1 MSPLWKKKEEK
12 QQSDAD
18 NILEMERANPPAEG
32 QQEESAPEITVKATH
47 ADEEAEVKQMEA
59 AKPKVLTAVFSGCT
73 GCLVSMLDNYDIL
86 LDLLNAIDLRYETT
100 LVDEREIPDEQ
111 LDISIVHGS
120 VCLQDKRQVDEIRKI
135 RQNSK
140 FVVALGGC
148 ATTGNITRYSV
159 GGQAAKPSHESYV
172 PIGNLVKVDFA
183 LPGCPTG
190 PEAIANTILA
200 AVGGDLEY
208 LTPLAKLAGF
218 ACGCDLLVKIV
229 GQGLCIGCGTCAMAC
244 PTRAIEMDY
253 GRPHV
258 NQELCVKCGNCYA
271 QCPRSFEPTFEMI
284 EKRIMGVE

>member
-1 MSPLWKKKEEK
+1 M
-12 QQSDAD
+12 A
-18 NILEMERANPPAEG
+18 
-32 QQEESAPEITVKATH
+32 
-47 ADEEAEVKQMEA
+47 A

-73 GCLVSMLDNYDIL
+73 GCLISLLDNYDIL
-86 LDLLNAIDLRYETT
+86 LDLLNAIDYRYEST
-100 LVDEREIPDEQ
+100 LVDQREIPDE
-111 LDISIVHGS
+111 DIDIAIVHGS
-120 VCLQDKRQVDEIRKI
+120 ICLQDKRQVDEIRKI
-135 RQNSK
+135 RQISK

-148 ATTGNITRYSV
+148 ASSGNITKYSV

-172 PIGNLVKVDFA
+172 PIANLVKVDFA

-200 AVGGDLEY
+200 AVGGDLDY
-208 LTPLAKLAGF
+208 LTPLATLAGF

>member
-1 MSPLWKKKEEK
+1 MSPFWKKEEK
-12 QQSDAD
+12 KQSDAD
-18 NILEMERANPPAEG
+18 KILEMERTNPPAEG
-32 QQEESAPEITVKATH
+32 EKIEAAEPEITVKPA
-47 ADEEAEVKQMEA
+47 EEDAEVKEMAA

-73 GCLVSMLDNYDIL
+73 GCLISLTDNYDIL
-86 LDLLNAIDLRYETT
+86 LDLLNAIDYRYETT
-100 LVDEREIPDEQ
+100 LVDQREIPDEEI
-111 LDISIVHGS
+111 DISIVHGS

-135 RQNSK
+135 RQISK

-148 ATTGNITRYSV
+148 ASSGNITKYSV

-172 PIGNLVKVDFA
+172 PIANLVKVDFA

-208 LTPLAKLAGF
+208 LTPLATLAGF

>member
-1 MSPLWKKKEEK
+1 MSPFWKKEEK
-12 QQSDAD
+12 KQSDAD

-32 QQEESAPEITVKATH
+32 EKPAGEPEITVKPA
-47 ADEEAEVKQMEA
+47 EEAAEVKEMEA

-73 GCLVSMLDNYDIL
+73 GCLVSLTDNYDIL
-86 LDLLNAIDLRYETT
+86 LDLLNAIDYRYETT
-100 LVDEREIPDEQ
+100 LLDAREIPDEQ
-111 LDISIVHGS
+111 MDIAIVHGS

-140 FVVALGGC
+140 FLVALGGC
-148 ATTGNITRYSV
+148 ATTGNITRFSV

-172 PIGNLVKVDFA
+172 PIANLVKVDFA

-200 AVGGDLEY
+200 AVGGDVEY
-208 LTPLAKLAGF
+208 LTPLAALAGF

-258 NQELCVKCGNCYA
+258 NQELCIKCGNCYA